1 VVAALETVRG
11 ETVDSGAGDLA
22 VAAKNAASGGE
33 DDGVGPDE
41 SPPKPR
47 FLFARDGDGYAIEG
61 FGEHGHFKKLKGFE
75 YIEALLK
82 EAGKPVPMV
91 QLVRE
96 GLGEIPSEDSL
107 EDEERSAVSLTG
119 STRHPVWDQQTWDD
133 VNAKQRELDSD
144 LESARKGGNQAEID
158 ELEKEKGK
166 LDGFANATTR
176 AFGRGRDMSFDSDRL
191 RSRIKMALNKAYKE
205 LRESSLP
212 VLADHFQKAI
222 AADGPT
228 YKYGPVPVPE
238 WRFSEK
244 IQRVSRRLTQ

>member
-1 VVAALETVRG
+1 
-11 ETVDSGAGDLA
+11 
-22 VAAKNAASGGE
+22 
-33 DDGVGPDE
+33 
-41 SPPKPR
+41 
-47 FLFARDGDGYAIEG
+47 
-61 FGEHGHFKKLKGFE
+61 
-75 YIEALLK
+75 
-82 EAGKPVPMV
+82 
-91 QLVRE
+91 
-96 GLGEIPSEDSL
+96 
-107 EDEERSAVSLTG
+107 
-119 STRHPVWDQQTWDD
+119 